1 MKTLLAAFAVCP
13 SGLEPLLAAEL
24 AAMPGITE
32 SQPGKGGVSF
42 RADPTAIARVNL
54 WSRLAT
60 RILVLVD
67 QVRLRG
73 PEDLLQAAQ
82 RIAWE
87 KWLTPDMTIRVDVNQ
102 GRPLHPPI
110 GLALA
115 ALKIKDGL
123 CDRLTQQMGRRPSVD
138 TRNPDIRVWAYL
150 DGDKATISVDTTG
163 EPLFKRG
170 WRLSKG
176 EAPLRENLAAA
187 LIQMTEW
194 RAGNTDQ
201 PLFDPMCG
209 SGTLLIEAASWAAGL
224 APGFHPSRPRP
235 FSFEQFASGS
245 PFSRVSLPELQ
256 RECAQAWQRANLKV
270 LPPIVGR
277 DLDPELVMHA
287 RANAARA
294 LPEGIAQQL
303 AFSEG
308 DFFEADPPQALKG
321 AHGMVVCNPPYG
333 KRLELGEDAR
343 RVSEVL
349 KQRYTGQTV
358 WLLSDDLKFDSALR
372 LKAARRIP
380 VYNGDLDCRWMR
392 FDMVAGS
399 ARRPKTDESSPQP

>member
-1 MKTLLAAFAVCP
+1 LKHLLAAFAVCP
-13 SGLEPLLAAEL
+13 SGLESLLAAEL
-24 AAMPGITE
+24 SAMSGIQET
-32 SQPGKGGVSF
+32 QPGKGGVSF
-42 RADPTAIARVNL
+42 RADPVAIARANL
-54 WSRLAT
+54 WSRIAT
-60 RILVLVD
+60 RVLVLLD

-73 PEDLLQAAQ
+73 PEDLLIAAQ

-138 TRNPDIRVWAYL
+138 TRNPDVRIWAYL
-150 DGDKATISVDTTG
+150 DGEKATLSIDTTG

-187 LIQMTEW
+187 LVQMAEW
-194 RAGNTDQ
+194 RSTGPSQ
-201 PLFDPMCG
+201 GLFDPMCG

-245 PFSRVSLPELQ
+245 PFARISMPELH
-256 RECAQAWQRANLKV
+256 RECALAWQRAQQV
-270 LPPIVGR
+270 HLPPMIGR
-277 DLDPELVMHA
+277 DLDPELVRHA
-287 RANAARA
+287 QANAARA
-294 LPEGIAQQL
+294 LPESIHQQL
-303 AFSEG
+303 QFEQA
-308 DFFEADPPQALKG
+308 DFFQAPLPQALVEAPG
-321 AHGMVVCNPPYG
+321 LVVCNPPYG

-349 KQRYTGQTV
+349 KQGYANQTV

-399 ARRPKTDESSPQP
+399 ARRPKPNESSASL

>member
-1 MKTLLAAFAVCP
+1 MKHLLAAFAVCP

-24 AAMPGITE
+24 SAMPGIQET
-32 SQPGKGGVSF
+32 QAGKGGVSF
-42 RADPTAIARVNL
+42 RADPVAIARANL

-60 RILVLVD
+60 RILVLLD

-73 PEDLLQAAQ
+73 PDDLLAAAQ
-82 RIAWE
+82 RISWE
-87 KWLTPDMTIRVDVNQ
+87 QWLTPDMTIRVDVNQ

-123 CDRLTQQMGRRPSVD
+123 CDRFTQQMGRRPSVD
-138 TRNPDIRVWAYL
+138 TRSPDVRIWAYL
-150 DGDKATISVDTTG
+150 DGEKATISIDTTG

-187 LIQMTEW
+187 LVQMTEW
-194 RAGNTDQ
+194 RSTNPGQ
-201 PLFDPMCG
+201 GLLDPMCG

-224 APGFHPSRPRP
+224 APGFHPSHPRP
-235 FSFEQFASGS
+235 FSFDQFASGS
-245 PFSRVSLPELQ
+245 PFSRVSLPELH
-256 RECAQAWQRANLKV
+256 RECAQAWQRASQFI
-270 LPPIVGR
+270 LPPMIGR
-277 DLDPELVMHA
+277 DLDPELVQHA
-287 RANAARA
+287 QANAARA
-294 LPEGIAQQL
+294 LPQALSQQL
-303 AFSEG
+303 RFEQA
-308 DFFEADPPQALKG
+308 DFFSTPLPQALVDSPG
-321 AHGMVVCNPPYG
+321 LVVCNPPYG
-333 KRLELGEDAR
+333 RRLALDEDAR

-349 KQRYTGQTV
+349 KQGYASQTV
-358 WLLSDDLKFDSALR
+358 WLLSDDLRFDSALR

-399 ARRPKTDESSPQP
+399 ARRPKTDEPRPSP

>member
-1 MKTLLAAFAVCP
+1 MKNLLAAFAVCP
-13 SGLEPLLAAEL
+13 SGLEALLTAEL
-24 AAMPGITE
+24 ASMPGVQE
-32 SQPGKGGVSF
+32 AQPGKGGVSF
-42 RADPTAIARVNL
+42 RADATAIARANL
-54 WSRLAT
+54 WSRIAT
-60 RILVLVD
+60 RILVLLD

-73 PEDLLQAAQ
+73 PEDLLLAAQ
-82 RIAWE
+82 RISWE
-87 KWLTPDMTIRVDVNQ
+87 KWITPDMTIRVDVNQ

-138 TRNPDIRVWAYL
+138 TRSPDVRIWAYL
-150 DGDKATISVDTTG
+150 DGEKATLSIDTTG

-194 RAGNTDQ
+194 RSTSPTQG
-201 PLFDPMCG
+201 LFDPMCG
-209 SGTLLIEAASWAAGL
+209 SGTLLIEAAGWAAGL
-224 APGFHPSRPRP
+224 APGFHPNRPRP

-245 PFSRVSLPELQ
+245 PFARVSVPELH
-256 RECAQAWQRANLKV
+256 RECAQAWQRASQSV
-270 LPPIVGR
+270 LPAMVGR
-277 DLDPELVMHA
+277 DLDPALVQHA
-287 RANAARA
+287 QANAARA
-294 LPEGIAQQL
+294 LPDALARQL
-303 AFSEG
+303 HFEQG
-308 DFFEADPPQALKG
+308 DFFAAPLPEALVAAPG
-321 AHGMVVCNPPYG
+321 VVVCNPPYG
-333 KRLELGEDAR
+333 KRLALGEDAR
-343 RVSEVL
+343 KVSEVL
-349 KQRYTGQTV
+349 KQRYANQTV

-372 LKAARRIP
+372 LKASRRVP

-399 ARRPKTDESSPQP
+399 ARRPKADEPSARA

>member
-1 MKTLLAAFAVCP
+1 MKHLLAAFAVCP

-24 AAMPGITE
+24 AAMPGIDE

-42 RADPTAIARVNL
+42 RADATAIARANL

-73 PEDLLQAAQ
+73 PEDLLIAAQ
-82 RIAWE
+82 KISWE

-115 ALKIKDGL
+115 ALKIKDGI

-138 TRNPDIRVWAYL
+138 TRNPDIRIWAYL

-187 LIQMTEW
+187 LVQMTEW
-194 RAGNTDQ
+194 RSTKPDQ

-224 APGFHPSRPRP
+224 APGFHPNRPRP

-245 PFSRVSLPELQ
+245 PFSRVSLPELH
-256 RECAQAWQRANLKV
+256 RECAQAWQRAGQST
-270 LPPIVGR
+270 LPVIVGR
-277 DLDPELVMHA
+277 DLDPDLVSHA

-294 LPEGIAQQL
+294 LPEPLAQQL
-303 AFSEG
+303 TFETG
-308 DFFEADPPQALKG
+308 DFFESEPPEALHET
-321 AHGMVVCNPPYG
+321 AGMVICNPPYG

-399 ARRPKTDESSPQP
+399 ARRPKADELSS